1 MHDRFQ
7 KKDNILT
14 VLLNKAKQTLIAVLP
29 NELAKNVYY
38 SDVGLLLLIGSQ
50 KLFFIVSR
58 RLMKMML
65 RLFVY

>member
-38 SDVGLLLLIGSQ
+38 SDAGLLLLIGSQ

>member
-14 VLLNKAKQTLIAVLP
+14 VLLNKAEQTLIAVLP

-58 RLMKMML
+58 CLMKMML

>member
-1 MHDRFQ
+1 MHDKFQ

-38 SDVGLLLLIGSQ
+38 SDVGLLLQIGSQ
-50 KLFFIVSR
+50 KLFLIVSR

-65 RLFVY
+65 RLFV

>member
-50 KLFFIVSR
+50 KLFLIVSR

-65 RLFVY
+65 RLFV